1 MEIRKRN
8 MIYILGIICVMCITS
23 IILSGCGK
31 RWWYGWDDSYVYIS
45 EEPYIYMPLDKG
57 KVIIELD
64 GEKKNV
70 ETGWENDGTKIYFYQ
85 GGKREIESVDL
96 IWEAEVLK
104 FKKDKL
110 YLKIVKDNCGND
122 EGKEIVLEKRLKE
135 E

>member
-1 MEIRKRN
+1 
-8 MIYILGIICVMCITS
+8 
-23 IILSGCGK
+23 
-31 RWWYGWDDSYVYIS
+31 
-45 EEPYIYMPLDKG
+45 MPQDKG

-70 ETGWENDGTKIYFYQ
+70 ETGWENDGTTIYFYQ
-85 GGKREIESVDL
+85 GGKRDTEPRDL

-122 EGKEIVLEKRLKE
+122 EGKELVLEKRPAE
-135 E
+135 EK